1 MLLLS
6 FTIMQDRII
15 RPQDESSTFIEPP
28 QDDGELYSH
37 LRQAHYNQLER
48 KELST
53 THLQDAG
60 YDSCFVR
67 DDHAFNNEFTML
79 TQLTMMFL

>member
-1 MLLLS
+1 MPLHCPSLHGMIWLLVQLVVIHGFYML
-6 FTIMQDRII
+6 IMLFNDLQDRII
-15 RPQDESSTFIEPP
+15 RPQDESMTFTEPP

-37 LRQAHYNQLER
+37 LQQAHYNQLDR

-60 YDSCFVR
+60 
-67 DDHAFNNEFTML
+67 
-79 TQLTMMFL
+79 